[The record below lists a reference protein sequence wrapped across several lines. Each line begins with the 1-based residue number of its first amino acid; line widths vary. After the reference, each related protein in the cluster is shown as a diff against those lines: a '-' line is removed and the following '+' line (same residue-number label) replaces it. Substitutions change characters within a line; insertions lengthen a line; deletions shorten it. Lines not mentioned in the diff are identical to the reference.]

1 MRKKRTAYAAIILIA
16 SLFMSQNV
24 NYAESASERVVST
37 SDDSQETDQNASAES
52 AETQPSSPV
61 QESSAVDSERESK
74 EQSAVTSSEQE
85 AASPANQQNNE
96 AVAIPEGMEAVAEND
111 TLILYLK
118 PETTEIAVEDKQNGA
133 MWFSN
138 PQDREQDAIATGYNK
153 SQLNVQ
159 FELTYYDSTGNALKY
174 DNFTHSVES
183 GQFEVEKVED
193 GLNILYT
200 LGEVKSDIEA
210 IPKYISEE
218 RFNTLILGKL
228 EEKDQKEIEKRFKY
242 DEQNKRYERRD
253 SSLKGVGLSKVTR
266 IFESIGYDEAQIAID
281 KAAYGEEDNGLASV
295 VVPVHYRLNEG
306 SLRVSIPENGIQYPD
321 TMKIQSLSLLP
332 FFGASGP
339 KDQGYSLVPDGSG
352 SLIYFNNQKT
362 LVSPYSTAL
371 YGSDHAV
378 NQLSQ
383 IQKEQK
389 ARMPVFGM
397 SYGNK
402 GYLAIIDKGDA
413 VASVEADISGR
424 LNQYNTVHASY
435 ALSSMEEVT
444 LTNGWRSSTVKRFQ
458 AQPFHNEMAVVYQF
472 LGAED
477 ASYSGMASVYRDYL
491 IEQKKLTRLAEDTEL
506 PFYVELIGGIPKKK
520 FFLGIPYNAYEPLT
534 TFEEAQEILKEMQS
548 LGVKDIQL
556 RYSGWFNGGIHHNLP
571 KSIDVDKK
579 LGGSKG
585 LQGLQTYMKEN
596 GFGLYPDV
604 SFLEAFPEA
613 KGFKKS
619 YASRQITG
627 KLAQQFPYRISTFT
641 RDDEVP
647 PGYVLSP
654 NAVPGMVSGFLQDYK
669 ETGLT
674 GVSLRDLGDQLNS
687 DFNRANVIN
696 REEAKKV
703 VVEQLEQVRSS
714 NATLLV
720 EGGNSY
726 ASPYAR
732 HIVDA
737 PVSNS
742 GFNITDEAVPFF
754 QLVYHGYVQ
763 YTGQAWNM
771 ADDQDSHVQMLRAM
785 ETGSAPYYTWFH
797 ADPSAIKL
805 TSFDALYSADYR
817 RWIQESAERY
827 QELSNVLHD
836 VQNQTIVKHEKLSK
850 GVYQTTFEKGKTVI
864 VNYNDEA
871 VELNGTRVGAK
882 SYWVGGDMPE

>member
-1 MRKKRTAYAAIILIA
+1 MRKKRTALAAFILVA
-16 SLFMSQNV
+16 SLFMAQNV
-24 NYAESASERVVST
+24 NYAESVSERVVTT
-37 SDDSQETDQNASAES
+37 SGNSKETDAKSEGTEPSA
-52 AETQPSSPV
+52 A
-61 QESSAVDSERESK
+61 
-74 EQSAVTSSEQE
+74 TSSEPKV
-85 AASPANQQNNE
+85 ASANQENNK
-96 AVAIPEGMEAVAEND
+96 AVAVPEGMEAVAEKD
-111 TLILYLK
+111 GLILYLK
-118 PETTEIAVEDKQNGA
+118 PETTEIAVKDKQNGA

-138 PQDREQDAIATGYNK
+138 PQDREADAIATGYNK

-159 FELTYYDSTGNALKY
+159 FELTYYDNTGNALKY

-183 GQFEVEKVED
+183 GQFEVEKVAD
-193 GLNILYT
+193 GLNIVYT

-218 RFNTLILGKL
+218 RFNTLILAKL
-228 EEKDQKEIEKRFKY
+228 KERDQKEIEKRFKY
-242 DEQNKRYERRD
+242 DEKNKRFERRD

-266 IFESIGYDEAQIAID
+266 IFESVGYDEAQIAVD
-281 KAAYGEEDNGLASV
+281 KAAYGEEESGSTSV
-295 VVPVHYRLNEG
+295 VVPVHYRLEEG
-306 SLRVSIPENGIQYPD
+306 RLRVSIPENGIQYPE

-339 KDQGYSLVPDGSG
+339 KDKGYSLVPDGSG
-352 SLIYFNNQKT
+352 SLIYFNNKKT

-371 YGSDHAV
+371 YGGDRAV

-397 SYGNK
+397 SYGDK
-402 GYLAIIDKGDA
+402 GYLAVIDKGDA
-413 VASVEADISGR
+413 VASVEADVSGR
-424 LNQYNTVHASY
+424 LNQYNTVHSSFT
-435 ALSSMEEVT
+435 LSSMEEVT

-458 AQPFHNEMAVVYQF
+458 AQPFHNEMSVVYEF
-472 LGAED
+472 LNAD
-477 ASYSGMASVYRDYL
+477 NASYSGMASTYRDYL
-491 IEQKKLTRLAEDTEL
+491 IQQKKLTRLAEDTEL

-534 TFEEAQEILKEMQS
+534 TFEEAQDILKEMQS

-556 RYSGWFNGGIHHNLP
+556 RYSGWFGGGIQHDMP

-579 LGGSKG
+579 LGGAKG
-585 LQGLQTYMKEN
+585 LQSLQAYVQQN

-604 SFLEAFPEA
+604 SFLESFPEA

-627 KLAQQFPYRISTFT
+627 KLAQLFPYRISTFI
-641 RDDEVP
+641 RDDDVP
-647 PGYVLSP
+647 PGYVISP
-654 NAVPGMVSGFLQDYK
+654 EAVPGIVSGFLQDYK
-669 ETGLT
+669 EMGLS
-674 GVSLRDLGDQLNS
+674 GLSLRDLGDQLNS
-687 DFNRANVIN
+687 DFNRAKVIN
-696 REEAKKV
+696 REQAKEV
-703 VVEQLEQVRSS
+703 MMQQLEQVRSS
-714 NATLLV
+714 EALLLV

-742 GFNITDEAVPFF
+742 GFNITDEGVPFF

-763 YTGQAWNM
+763 YTGKAWNM
-771 ADDQDSHVQMLRAM
+771 ADDQDSHMQMLRAI
-785 ETGSAPYYTWFH
+785 ETGSAPYYTWFY

-827 QELSNVLHD
+827 KELSNVLQD
-836 VQNQTIVKHEKLSK
+836 VQNQTIVKHEQLSK

-864 VNYNDEA
+864 VNYNDAA
-871 VELNGTRVGAK
+871 VELNGIRVAAK
-882 SYWVGGDMPE
+882 SYQVGGDMPE

>member
-1 MRKKRTAYAAIILIA
+1 MRKKRTAFAAVILIA
-16 SLFMSQNV
+16 SLILAQNI
-24 NYAESASERVVST
+24 NYAESVSERVVTT
-37 SDDSQETDQNASAES
+37 SGDSQEADQSTSPETSATQETSTKQEAKATD
-52 AETQPSSPV
+52 P
-61 QESSAVDSERESK
+61 EREGK
-74 EQSAVTSSEQE
+74 KQSDATSSEPQT
-85 AASPANQQNNE
+85 ASANQQKNE
-96 AVAIPEGMEAVAEND
+96 AVAVPEGMEAVAEKD
-111 TLILYLK
+111 GLILYLK
-118 PETTEIAVEDKQNGA
+118 PETTEIAVKDQKNGA

-138 PQDREQDAIATGYNK
+138 PQDREQDTIATGYNK

-159 FELTYYDSTGNALKY
+159 FELTYYDNTGNALKY

-193 GLNILYT
+193 GFNVVYT

-266 IFESIGYDEAQIAID
+266 IFESVGYDEAQIAID
-281 KAAYGEEDNGLASV
+281 KAAYGEEESGSASV
-295 VVPVHYRLNEG
+295 IVPVHYRLEQG
-306 SLRVSIPENGIQYPD
+306 HLRVSIPENGIQYPD

-339 KDQGYSLVPDGSG
+339 KDKGYSLVPDGSG
-352 SLIYFNNQKT
+352 SLIYFNNKKT
-362 LVSPYSTAL
+362 SVSPYSTAL

-397 SYGNK
+397 SYGDK
-402 GYLAIIDKGDA
+402 GYLAVIDKGDA
-413 VASVEADISGR
+413 VASVEADVSGR
-424 LNQYNTVHASY
+424 LNQYNTVHSSFS
-435 ALSSMEEVT
+435 LSSMEEVT

-458 AQPFHNEMAVVYQF
+458 AQPFHNEMSVIYEF
-472 LGAED
+472 LSADD
-477 ASYSGMASVYRDYL
+477 ASYSGMASTYRDYL
-491 IEQKKLTRLAEDTEL
+491 TEQKNLTRLGDDTEL

-520 FFLGIPYNAYEPLT
+520 FFLGIPYNAYESLT
-534 TFEEAQEILKEMQS
+534 TFEEAQDILKEMQS
-548 LGVKDIQL
+548 LGVEDIQL
-556 RYSGWFNGGIHHNLP
+556 RYSGWFNGGMHHDMP
-571 KSIDVDKK
+571 KSIDIDKK
-579 LGGSKG
+579 LGGAKG
-585 LQGLQTYMKEN
+585 LQSLQAYTQEN

-627 KLAQQFPYRISTFT
+627 KLAQLFPYYIASFT
-641 RDDEVP
+641 QESEAS

-654 NAVPGMVSGFLQDYK
+654 EAVPGIVSGFLQDYK

-674 GVSLRDLGDQLNS
+674 GLSLRDLGDQLNS

-696 REEAKKV
+696 REQAKEV
-703 VVEQLEQVRSS
+703 VMNQLEQVRSS
-714 NATLLV
+714 DASLLV

-754 QLVYHGYVQ
+754 QLVYHGFVQ
-763 YTGQAWNM
+763 YAGQAWNM
-771 ADDQDSHVQMLRAM
+771 ADDQDSHVQMLRAI
-785 ETGSAPYYTWFH
+785 ETGSAPYYTWFY

-817 RWIQESAERY
+817 RWIEESAERY
-827 QELSNVLHD
+827 KELRNVLQD

-850 GVYQTTFEKGKTVI
+850 GVYQTTYEKGKTVI
-864 VNYNDEA
+864 VNYNDAA
-871 VELNGTRVGAK
+871 VEWNGTRVAAK

>member
-1 MRKKRTAYAAIILIA
+1 MRKKRTALAAAILIA

-24 NYAESASERVVST
+24 NYAESVSERVATT
-37 SDDSQETDQNASAES
+37 SGDSQETSKNTSAES
-52 AETQPSSPV
+52 SETQQSPSEQVKADAS
-61 QESSAVDSERESK
+61 REGE
-74 EQSAVTSSEQE
+74 EQSAATSSGAK
-85 AASPANQQNNE
+85 AASTNQQNKE
-96 AVAIPEGMEAVAEND
+96 AVAVAEGMEAVAEKD
-111 TLILYLK
+111 GLILYLK
-118 PETTEIAVEDKQNGA
+118 PETTEIAVKDKKNGA

-138 PQDREQDAIATGYNK
+138 PQDREADAIATGYNK

-159 FELTYYDSTGNALKY
+159 FELTYYDNTGNALKY

-193 GLNILYT
+193 GLNIVYT

-218 RFNTLILGKL
+218 RFNTLILAKL

-242 DEQNKRYERRD
+242 DEKNKRFERRD

-281 KAAYGEEDNGLASV
+281 KAAYGEEENVSTSV
-295 VVPVHYRLNEG
+295 VVPVHYRLEQG
-306 SLRVSIPENGIQYPD
+306 RLRVSIPENGIQYPD

-339 KDQGYSLVPDGSG
+339 KDEGYSLVPDGSG
-352 SLIYFNNQKT
+352 SLIYFNNKKT
-362 LVSPYSTAL
+362 SVSPYSTVL

-378 NQLSQ
+378 NQLTQ

-397 SYGNK
+397 SYGDK
-402 GYLAIIDKGDA
+402 GYLAVIDKGDA
-413 VASVEADISGR
+413 VASVEADVSGR
-424 LNQYNTVHASY
+424 LNQYNTVHSSF

-458 AQPFHNEMAVVYQF
+458 AQPFHNEMAVVYEF

-477 ASYSGMASVYRDYL
+477 ASYSGMASTYREYL
-491 IEQKKLTRLAEDTEL
+491 TEQKKLTRLGDDAEM

-534 TFEEAQEILKEMQS
+534 TFEEAQDILKEMQS
-548 LGVKDIQL
+548 LGVQDIQL
-556 RYSGWFNGGIHHNLP
+556 RYSGWFGGGIHHNMP

-579 LGGSKG
+579 LGGAKG
-585 LQGLQTYMKEN
+585 LQSLQAYAQEN

-627 KLAQQFPYRISTFT
+627 KLAQLFPYRISTFAQ
-641 RDDEVP
+641 DDEVP

-654 NAVPGMVSGFLQDYK
+654 EAVPGIVNGFLQDFK
-669 ETGLT
+669 GNGLT
-674 GVSLRDLGDQLNS
+674 GLSLRDLGDQLNS
-687 DFNRANVIN
+687 DFNRAKVIN
-696 REEAKKV
+696 REQAKQV
-703 VVEQLEQVRSS
+703 VIKQLEKVRSS
-714 NATLLV
+714 DVSLLV

-726 ASPYAR
+726 AIPYAR

-771 ADDQDSHVQMLRAM
+771 ADDQDSHVQMLRAI
-785 ETGSAPYYTWFH
+785 ETGSAPYYTWFY

-827 QELSNVLHD
+827 KELRNVLQD
-836 VQNQTIVKHEKLSK
+836 VQNQTIVKHEKLSS
-850 GVYQTTFEKGKTVI
+850 GVYQTTYEKGKTVI
-864 VNYNDEA
+864 VNYNDAA
-871 VELNGTRVGAK
+871 VEWNGIRVAAK

>member
-1 MRKKRTAYAAIILIA
+1 MKKKRTALAAAILAA

-24 NYAESASERVVST
+24 NYAESVSERVAAT
-37 SDDSQETDQNASAES
+37 SGDSQETSKNTSVETS
-52 AETQPSSPV
+52 ETQ
-61 QESSAVDSERESK
+61 QA
-74 EQSAVTSSEQE
+74 SSEQE
-85 AASPANQQNNE
+85 STAANPEHEGKEQAAASSSGGNTASANQQKNGAA
-96 AVAIPEGMEAVAEND
+96 AVPEGMEAAAEND
-111 TLILYLK
+111 GLILYLK
-118 PETTEIAVEDKQNGA
+118 PETTEIAIKDKQNGA

-159 FELTYYDSTGNALKY
+159 FELTYYDNTGNALKY

-193 GLNILYT
+193 GFNIVYT

-218 RFNTLILGKL
+218 RFNTLILAKL

-253 SSLKGVGLSKVTR
+253 SSLKGVGLSKVTK
-266 IFESIGYDEAQIAID
+266 IFESINYDEAQIAID
-281 KAAYGEEDNGLASV
+281 KAAYGEEENGSESV
-295 VVPVHYRLNEG
+295 VVPVHYRLEEG
-306 SLRVSIPENGIQYPD
+306 RLRVSIPENGIQYPD

-339 KDQGYSLVPDGSG
+339 KDKGYSLVPDGSG
-352 SLIYFNNQKT
+352 SLIYFNNKKT
-362 LVSPYSTAL
+362 SVSPYSTAL

-378 NQLSQ
+378 NQLTQ
-383 IQKEQK
+383 IQKEQI
-389 ARMPVFGM
+389 ARIPVFGM
-397 SYGNK
+397 SYGDK
-402 GYLAIIDKGDA
+402 GYLAVIYKGDA
-413 VASVEADISGR
+413 VASVEADVSGR
-424 LNQYNTVHASY
+424 LNQYNTVHSSF

-472 LGAED
+472 LGAD
-477 ASYSGMASVYRDYL
+477 HASYSGMAAAYREYL
-491 IEQKKLTRLAEDTEL
+491 TEQKKLTRLADDAKL

-534 TFEEAQEILKEMQS
+534 TFEEAQDILKEMQS

-556 RYSGWFNGGIHHNLP
+556 RYSGWFGGGIHHDMP

-579 LGGSKG
+579 LGGTKG
-585 LQGLQTYMKEN
+585 LHSLQAYAQQH
-596 GFGLYPDV
+596 GFGFYPDV

-627 KLAQQFPYRISTFT
+627 KLAQLFPYRISTFT
-641 RDDEVP
+641 RDDEVS
-647 PGYVLSP
+647 PGYVISP
-654 NAVPGMVSGFLQDYK
+654 EAVPGIVSGFLQDYK
-669 ETGLT
+669 QMGLT
-674 GVSLRDLGDQLNS
+674 GLSLRDLGEQLNS

-696 REEAKKV
+696 REQAKEV
-703 VVEQLEQVRSS
+703 VKQQLEQIQSS
-714 NATLLV
+714 GAALLV

-726 ASPYAR
+726 AGPYAR

-737 PVSNS
+737 PVSSS

-754 QLVYHGYVQ
+754 QMVYHGYVQ
-763 YTGQAWNM
+763 YTGKAWNM
-771 ADDQDSHVQMLRAM
+771 ADDQDSHMQMLRAI
-785 ETGSAPYYTWFH
+785 ETGSAPYYTWFY

-805 TSFDALYSADYR
+805 TSFDALFSADYR
-817 RWIQESAERY
+817 RWIQESAARY
-827 QELSNVLHD
+827 QELSSVLQD
-836 VQNQTIVKHEKLSK
+836 VQNQSIVKHEKLSK

-864 VNYNDEA
+864 VNYNDTA
-871 VELNGTRVGAK
+871 VDLNGIRVAAK
-882 SYWVGGDMPE
+882 SYQVGGDMPE

>member
-1 MRKKRTAYAAIILIA
+1 MKKKRTALAAAILAA

-24 NYAESASERVVST
+24 NYAESVSERVAAT
-37 SDDSQETDQNASAES
+37 SGDSQETSKNTSVES
-52 AETQPSSPV
+52 SETQQASSE
-61 QESSAVDSERESK
+61 QESTAANPEHEGK
-74 EQSAVTSSEQE
+74 EQSA
-85 AASPANQQNNE
+85 ASNSGGNTASANQQKNGAA
-96 AVAIPEGMEAVAEND
+96 AVPEGMEAAAEND
-111 TLILYLK
+111 GLILYLK
-118 PETTEIAVEDKQNGA
+118 PETTEIAIKDKQNGA

-159 FELTYYDSTGNALKY
+159 FELTYYDNTGNALKY

-193 GLNILYT
+193 GFNIVYT

-218 RFNTLILGKL
+218 RFNTLILAKL

-253 SSLKGVGLSKVTR
+253 SSLKGVGLSKVTK
-266 IFESIGYDEAQIAID
+266 IFESINYDEAQIAID
-281 KAAYGEEDNGLASV
+281 KAAYGEEENGSESV
-295 VVPVHYRLNEG
+295 VVPVHYRLEEG
-306 SLRVSIPENGIQYPD
+306 RLRVSIPENGIQYPD

-339 KDQGYSLVPDGSG
+339 KDKGYSLVPDGSG
-352 SLIYFNNQKT
+352 SLIYFNNKKT
-362 LVSPYSTAL
+362 SVSPYSTAL

-378 NQLSQ
+378 NQLTQ
-383 IQKEQK
+383 IQKEQI
-389 ARMPVFGM
+389 ARIPVFGM
-397 SYGNK
+397 SYGDK
-402 GYLAIIDKGDA
+402 GYLAVIDKGDA
-413 VASVEADISGR
+413 VASVEADVSGR
-424 LNQYNTVHASY
+424 LNQYNTVHSSF

-472 LGAED
+472 LGAD
-477 ASYSGMASVYRDYL
+477 HASYSGMAAAYREYL
-491 IEQKKLTRLAEDTEL
+491 TEQKKLTRLADDTKL

-534 TFEEAQEILKEMQS
+534 TFEEAQDILKEMQS

-556 RYSGWFNGGIHHNLP
+556 RYSGWFGGGIHHDMP

-579 LGGSKG
+579 LGGTKG
-585 LQGLQTYMKEN
+585 LHSLQAYAQQH
-596 GFGLYPDV
+596 GFGFYPDV

-627 KLAQQFPYRISTFT
+627 KLAQLFPYRISTFT
-641 RDDEVP
+641 RDDEVS
-647 PGYVLSP
+647 PGYVISP
-654 NAVPGMVSGFLQDYK
+654 EAVPGIVSGFLQDYK
-669 ETGLT
+669 QMGLS
-674 GVSLRDLGDQLNS
+674 GLSLRDLGEQLNS

-696 REEAKKV
+696 REQAKEV
-703 VVEQLEQVRSS
+703 VKQQLEQIQSS
-714 NATLLV
+714 GAALLV

-726 ASPYAR
+726 AGPYAR

-737 PVSNS
+737 PVSSS

-754 QLVYHGYVQ
+754 QMVYHGYVQ
-763 YTGQAWNM
+763 YTGKAWNM
-771 ADDQDSHVQMLRAM
+771 ADDQDSHMQMLRAI
-785 ETGSAPYYTWFH
+785 ETGSAPYYTWFY

-805 TSFDALYSADYR
+805 TSFDALFSADYR
-817 RWIQESAERY
+817 RWIQESAARY
-827 QELSNVLHD
+827 QELSSVLQD
-836 VQNQTIVKHEKLSK
+836 VQNQSIVKHEKLSK

-864 VNYNDEA
+864 VNYNDTA
-871 VELNGTRVGAK
+871 VDLNGIRVAAK
-882 SYWVGGDMPE
+882 SYQVGGDMPE